1 METRGEIMDCRYR
14 EVSPVCVGKHRA
26 LRPEEMTKEHLIPR
40 HLMRDAKF
48 KAKCRITFNPSE
60 EPNVDISCHKCNNL
74 KNHMADV
81 PFVWKLKYLAK
92 YGVIL
97 KTKRS
102 LERTLRFQKD
112 VSLSKKDRD
121 LALQCILRG
130 NFQWVTS
137 NSARFD
143 FHRVSVLM
151 AEGVVVEF
159 LQSRTKVPRKK
170 KKTNLK

>member
-1 METRGEIMDCRYR
+1 MMDCRYR
-14 EVSPVCVGKHRA
+14 EVSPVCVGKNRA

-40 HLMRDAKF
+40 YLMRNTKF
-48 KAKCRITFNPSE
+48 KAKWGITFNPSDG
-60 EPNVDISCHKCNNL
+60 PNVDISCHKCNHL

-102 LERTLRFQKD
+102 LERTLRFQKE
-112 VSLSKKDRD
+112 LNLPKKDRD
-121 LALQCILRG
+121 MALQCILRG
-130 NFQWVTS
+130 DFQWV
-137 NSARFD
+137 NSSSAQFD

-159 LQSRTKVPRKK
+159 FQSRTKLPRKK
-170 KKTNLK
+170 KKKNL